1 MAVYLPVI
9 SGVLAAL
16 AAWGLLAGDA
26 ARASADDVRQGAAA
40 VLERAAA
47 AIGARLPAGVIA
59 CPGAEAAL
67 AVAARIAQRAVPR
80 AGADARVAAG
90 CAVLILC
97 AGGFAGWVLAASPAG
112 VPIGCVATAAAL
124 AIAGARDRRAQGTLV
139 AETMPEAFHA
149 LSISLGSGHSLE
161 QALRFVGNHA
171 QEPIRTEFMR
181 ASFAMSC
188 GVPASEALDELLGR
202 LPAPGLDLV
211 ALALKVS
218 QRTGA
223 PLKDLLA
230 QAASM
235 VGERIELARR
245 LEVKTAQARMSARLV
260 TAMPLAMVAGLAMLS
275 PDFRA
280 GVATPVGAA
289 CIAAA
294 LALDAAAWVI
304 IHRIMEVRI

>member
-1 MAVYLPVI
+1 MAIYLPVI
-9 SGVLAAL
+9 SGVLAAF
-16 AAWGLLAGDA
+16 AAWGLLAGERVRSSAGDA
-26 ARASADDVRQGAAA
+26 REGVTA

-47 AIGARLPAGVIA
+47 TIGTRLPVGVIA
-59 CPGAEAAL
+59 CPRVDAAC
-67 AVAARIAQRAVPR
+67 AVAARIARRAVPR

-90 CAVLILC
+90 CAVLMIF
-97 AGGFAGWVLAASPAG
+97 AGGVAGWVLAASPAG
-112 VPIGCVATAAAL
+112 VPVGCAATIAAL
-124 AIAGARDRRAQGTLV
+124 AITGARERRAQGALV

-188 GVPASEALDELLGR
+188 GVPAAEALDELLGR

-230 QAASM
+230 QAASIL
-235 VGERIELARR
+235 GPLLA
-245 LEVKTAQARMSARLV
+245 AS
-260 TAMPLAMVAGLAMLS
+260 GML
-275 PDFRA
+275 
-280 GVATPVGAA
+280 
-289 CIAAA
+289 
-294 LALDAAAWVI
+294 
-304 IHRIMEVRI
+304 